1 MVVLRAATLA
11 LAATLLAGGCRSG
24 AQHEPGGETTAVVK
38 RPIAA
43 VLADHTPR
51 LMALAGVVGTYQGA
65 LDDGSP
71 CIAIMVAKL
80 TPALRDSLPAELEGW
95 PVRVE
100 ETGEIR
106 PLDEGR

>member
-1 MVVLRAATLA
+1 MAILRAATLA
-11 LAATLLAGGCRSG
+11 LAVALLAGGCGPG
-24 AQHEPGGETTAVVK
+24 ARHEAEERTAVAR
-38 RPIAA
+38 RPIEA

-71 CIAIMVAKL
+71 CIGIMVAAL
-80 TPALRDSLPAELEGW
+80 TPALRDSLPRVLEGW